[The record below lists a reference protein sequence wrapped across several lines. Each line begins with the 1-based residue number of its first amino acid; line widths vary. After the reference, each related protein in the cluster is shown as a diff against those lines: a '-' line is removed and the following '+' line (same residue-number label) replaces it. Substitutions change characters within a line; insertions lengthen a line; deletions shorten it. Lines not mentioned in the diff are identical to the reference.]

1 MELFNAEE
9 AAQRSL
15 DSAKPRVTAV
25 LAFLRKCVPRHSLFL
40 CRARLTVSVRRE
52 VLAAAADGQFRAEV
66 SVSDALFYDAV
77 FQHLIVEALRQDGV
91 RASFAHGTFALDW
104 SA

>member
-25 LAFLRKCVPRHSLFL
+25 LAFLRKCVPHSLFL
-40 CRARLTVSVRRE
+40 CRARLTLSVGRE